1 MSQVT
6 ARRVTAAKVAGRQIT
21 GAQIGVPTSGAADTP
36 FTSLWATTGSNETIT
51 IPCQDNGTFNAV
63 IDWGDGTANSS
74 VTAYNDAGLAHEYA
88 SAGDHTI
95 EITGVFPNIYF
106 NNGGDRLKIKKVL
119 NLGTVGWIG
128 LGIAFAGC
136 ANLTEFTAGS
146 TDTTTV
152 TNMGAMFFGCS
163 SLNDLDV
170 SSLDT
175 SNVNS
180 MGYMFLNCSALT
192 NLDVSSFDTA
202 KVTSMCA
209 MFFGCSSLT
218 NMPGV
223 EDFNIEAIAVSG
235 LSSFITGG
243 KTTTAQ
249 YDSLLINWEAQAVLS
264 GLAPSFGAS
273 TYTGGGAAAT
283 ARAALIASDGW
294 TISDGGIA

>member
-163 SLNDLDV
+163 SL
-170 SSLDT
+170 
-175 SNVNS
+175 
-180 MGYMFLNCSALT
+180 
-192 NLDVSSFDTA
+192 
-202 KVTSMCA
+202 
-209 MFFGCSSLT
+209 T